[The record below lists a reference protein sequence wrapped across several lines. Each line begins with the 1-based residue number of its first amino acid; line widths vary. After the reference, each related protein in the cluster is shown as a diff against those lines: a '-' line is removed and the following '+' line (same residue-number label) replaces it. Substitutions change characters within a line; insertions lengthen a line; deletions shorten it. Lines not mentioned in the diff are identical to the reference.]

1 MQIIIAANN
10 CIMLIIC
17 QAQFQ
22 AQMELLALLSFCS
35 WTHSFF
41 SEQGQKII
49 KVEIEGDF
57 LFL

>member
-1 MQIIIAANN
+1 MQIIIAANK

-17 QAQFQ
+17 QARFQ
-22 AQMELLALLSFCS
+22 AQMGSLALLSFCS
-35 WTHSFF
+35 WTHSFS